1 MHVLSVV
8 FTVLRFDVEMG
19 LVNGS
24 IGTVVD
30 FRMHEATHE
39 ISAVLVKFPNIDS
52 PITIQREAYSFE
64 VLRSIYF
71 TRKQFPLMLA
81 FATGLILRVESNQN
95 VESKIKIVEPKDPFC
110 GVHIDAL
117 VGCSATLVL

>member
-8 FTVLRFDVEMG
+8 FTVVRFDVEMG

-30 FRMHEATHE
+30 FPMHEATHE
-39 ISAVLVKFPNIDS
+39 ISAVLVKFPNLDTLDS
-52 PITIQREAYSFE
+52 PITIQCEAYSFE
-64 VLRSIYF
+64 VLKSIYF

-81 FATGLILRVESNQN
+81 FAITVS
-95 VESKIKIVEPKDPFC
+95 V
-110 GVHIDAL
+110 
-117 VGCSATLVL
+117 ATLQRLEYARAGQKIC